1 MKKKGI
7 AYYWGLDFIANIPL
21 KNTLRLIRD
30 VGAVLLSAT
39 PAGAPILGILG
50 ITPSATAAA
59 AVAAASTL
67 AEIVRSQVKHADDPQ
82 P

>member
-1 MKKKGI
+1 MKKKGL
-7 AYYWGLDFIANIPL
+7 AYYWGLDFIANVTL
-21 KNTLRLIRD
+21 KNTLRLVRD

-39 PAGAPILGILG
+39 PAGAPILAILG
-50 ITPSATAAA
+50 IAPSATAAA

-67 AEIVRSQVKHADDPQ
+67 AEIIRSNAKHADDQQ